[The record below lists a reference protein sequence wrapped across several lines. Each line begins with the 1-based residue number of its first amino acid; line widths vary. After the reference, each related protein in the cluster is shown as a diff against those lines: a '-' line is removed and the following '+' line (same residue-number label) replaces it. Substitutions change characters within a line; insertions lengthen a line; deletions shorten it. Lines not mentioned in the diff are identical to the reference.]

1 MVCRFYDSWNYA
13 LLDFWLCLFFFVP
26 NYIYFFATNI
36 YSFYIFASFF
46 LKSFVLFD
54 EVVELAQSLM
64 DIVL

>member
-1 MVCRFYDSWNYA
+1 
-13 LLDFWLCLFFFVP
+13 VP